1 MSTEN
6 KKFGVEDN
14 SYNAAGGLT
23 GLTALVDS
31 FYDYMDS
38 LPEARS
44 IRDMHQS
51 DLTESR
57 KKLAYFLSGW
67 LGGPKL
73 YSKNFGSTTMPK
85 AHRHLPIGRDEVES
99 WILCM
104 QKAVDEQPYEESFKV
119 YLIEQLRVPAERILS
134 ACNVY
139 QK

>member
-1 MSTEN
+1 MNTEN

-23 GLTALVDS
+23 GLTALVYS
-31 FYDYMDS
+31 FYEHMDS

-44 IRDMHQS
+44 IREMHPS
-51 DLTESR
+51 DLAESR

-85 AHRHLPIGRDEVES
+85 AHRHLPIGRAEVES
-99 WILCM
+99 WMLCM
-104 QKAVDEQPYEESFKV
+104 KKAVDKQPYEESFKV
-119 YLIEQLRVPAERILS
+119 YLIEQLRVPAERIFS
-134 ACNVY
+134 ACNI
-139 QK
+139 

>member
-14 SYNAAGGLT
+14 SYNAAGGLA
-23 GLTALVDS
+23 GLTALVGS
-31 FYDYMDS
+31 FYAYMDS

-44 IRDMHQS
+44 IRDMHPS

-73 YSKNFGSTTMPK
+73 YSKNYGSITMPK
-85 AHRHLPIGRDEVES
+85 AHRHLPVGRAEVES
-99 WILCM
+99 WMLCM
-104 QKAVDEQPYEESFKV
+104 KKAVDEQPYEESFKV
-119 YLIEQLRVPAERILS
+119 YVIEQLRVPAERIFS
-134 ACNVY
+134 ACNI
-139 QK
+139 